1 MTTPAGDAD
10 KTARIESSDERSPR
24 RRPGQVSQFA
34 PGTIIAGRY
43 HIAGIL
49 GSGGMGEVYR
59 ADDTKLD
66 QPVALKFLPARL
78 ARDPVLLGRLHDE
91 VRLGRQV
98 AHPNVCRI
106 YDIVDW
112 EGAHFVAM
120 EYVDGEDLAKLLRRI
135 GRLAHDKAVDI
146 ARGIAA
152 GLMAAHAK
160 GVLHR
165 DLKPANIM
173 IDSRGDARIMDFGLA
188 LSDDE
193 DDGTIAGTLAY
204 MAPEQLQGESATV
217 QSDLYSLGLV
227 MYELFTGRAA
237 HAARTLPERV
247 RDAASEIT
255 TPSSIIRDLDPA
267 VERIILRC
275 LSGDPEQRPR
285 SAREVIHALPGGDPL
300 AAAMAA
306 GETPSPR
313 VVAAAGSEGSLRPR
327 TAWALLATIFILLGL
342 LMVRVIESRVPQT
355 IGLTRPPEVHEGRA
369 TDLLRRFG
377 VPEQTFRTSGFEEKT
392 AYEAWIYLNDKSQN
406 RWDRY
411 KRGLPLLTFW
421 MREEPRPLIDSR
433 AGATPQPA
441 RTQPPRTQPP
451 QFETGSASI
460 ELDPRGRLFSLR
472 AIPAPTWKPRPL
484 DWNTLLDAAG
494 LPPRTMARVA
504 PQDLPPSFSDSRMA
518 WSGAHPED
526 GTPIRVE
533 AAAFRGTPVYFRII
547 APWDAKDLTAEVPFG
562 AGGGFSIF
570 FALFI
575 GGAVLI
581 GAVLAWR
588 NLRLRR
594 GDRQAAIRIG
604 AAIFVLQFAASFI
617 TAEHEPV
624 FTHEFSIFAH
634 CTAGGLLISV
644 LFALLYVAVEPYVR
658 RRWPDRLISWARL
671 VGGKWRDPMIGRD
684 LLIGLMFGLVHIVIA
699 AWTEKLEEAATGFPA
714 QPHTGHLWLLG
725 SPVAGPAQFANAIVT
740 GVTWGLAM
748 MTILMVLTIVLRR
761 RALAIGAMFALL
773 FGGYLLASTAP
784 WAMLSFAL
792 IAATFTYV
800 MARWGLL
807 ATMATQFVFL
817 ALFLYPLPDAFAWY
831 TARASMTLV
840 LVVVLV
846 IAAFITSLGGQRAFA
861 ANVLDD

>member
-1 MTTPAGDAD
+1 MTTLSPDPD
-10 KTARIESSDERSPR
+10 KTARVESSDERSPR
-24 RRPGQVSQFA
+24 RRPDQVSQFA

-43 HIAGIL
+43 RIAGIL

-78 ARDPVLLGRLHDE
+78 ARDPILLGRLHDE

-152 GLMAAHAK
+152 GLMAAHVK
-160 GVLHR
+160 GILHR

-193 DDGTIAGTLAY
+193 VDGTIAGTPAY
-204 MAPEQLQGESATV
+204 MASEQLQGEPATV

-227 MYELFTGRAA
+227 MYELFTGKAA
-237 HAARTLPERV
+237 HAARTLPERM

-255 TPSSIIRDLDPA
+255 TPSSIVRDLDPA

-275 LSGDPEQRPR
+275 LSGDSAQRPR

-327 TAWALLATIFILLGL
+327 TAWALLITIFVLLGL
-342 LMVRVIESRVPQT
+342 MMLRALESHVPQT
-355 IGLTRPPEVHEGRA
+355 IALTRPPEVHEARA

-377 VPEQTFRTSGFEEKT
+377 LPEQTFRTSGFEEKS
-392 AYEAWIYLNDKSQN
+392 AYTAWIYLNDKSPT
-406 RWDRY
+406 RWERF

-421 MREEPRPLIDSR
+421 MREEPKPLIDS
-433 AGATPQPA
+433 AGTTPGPT
-441 RTQPPRTQPP
+441 RTRPP

-460 ELDPRGRLFSLR
+460 ELDPRGRLISLR
-472 AIPAPTWKPRPL
+472 AVPAPSWKPRSL
-484 DWNTLLDAAG
+484 DWNALLDAAG
-494 LPPRTMARVA
+494 LSPTLTRVA
-504 PQDLPPSFSDSRMA
+504 PQDIPPSFSDAQMA
-518 WSGAHPED
+518 WSGTHPED

-533 AAAFRGTPVYFRII
+533 AAAFRGTPMYFRIV
-547 APWDAKDLTAEVPFG
+547 APWDAKDFTAEVPFG
-562 AGGGFSIF
+562 AGSGFTIF
-570 FALFI
+570 LGLLT
-575 GGAVLI
+575 GGAVAI

-594 GDRQAAIRIG
+594 GDRQAALRIG
-604 AAIFVLQFAASFI
+604 AAIFVLQFTASFVM
-617 TAEHEPV
+617 AEHEQV
-624 FTHEFSIFAH
+624 FTHEVSIFLQWLSE
-634 CTAGGLLISV
+634 GLLTAV
-644 LFALLYVAVEPYVR
+644 LFALLYIAVEPYVR

-684 LLIGLMFGLVHIVIA
+684 VLIGLIAGLFHSVLA
-699 AWTEKLEEAATGFPA
+699 AWSEKVEEVVTGA
-714 QPHTGHLWLLG
+714 GAEPHIGNLFLLG
-725 SPVAGPAQFANAIVT
+725 SPVAGLAQFAGAIT
-740 GVTWGLAM
+740 FGITSGLANI
-748 MTILMVLTIVLRR
+748 TILMVLTIILRR
-761 RALAIGAMFALL
+761 RALAVGGLFVVI
-773 FGGYLLASTAP
+773 FGGYLFASTEL
-784 WAMLSFAL
+784 WAMSVFILL
-792 IAATFTYV
+792 AATSTYIV
-800 MARWGLL
+800 ARWGLL
-807 ATMATQFVFL
+807 ATIAMKFAFFAIFL
-817 ALFLYPLPDAFAWY
+817 FPLPDAFAWY
-831 TARASMTLV
+831 TARASLTLV
-840 LVVVLV
+840 LVVALA